1 MKVPIALLLVGLAS
15 SFVATPATAGQFD
28 FDCLL
33 GAPATSRCGGIFG
46 EPMLIHY
53 PDRAAAPCLPD
64 TCRAAVC
71 GRARVAPKPIVVPA
85 VSIGYGSER
94 PHSGSR

>member
-15 SFVATPATAGQFD
+15 SFIATPASAGQFD

-33 GAPATSRCGGIFG
+33 GAPATSRCGGVFG

-53 PDRAAAPCLPD
+53 PDRATAPCLPNA
-64 TCRAAVC
+64 CRAPVC
-71 GRARVAPKPIVVPA
+71 GRARIASKPAVVPA
-85 VSIGYGSER
+85 ISIDHGSER
-94 PHSGSR
+94 SNSGSR